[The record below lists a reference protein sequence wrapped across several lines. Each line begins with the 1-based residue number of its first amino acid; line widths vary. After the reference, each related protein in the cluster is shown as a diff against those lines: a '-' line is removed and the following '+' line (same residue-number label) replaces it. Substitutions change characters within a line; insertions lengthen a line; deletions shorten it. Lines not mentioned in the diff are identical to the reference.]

1 MSNPLNNA
9 LQTINRDF
17 AAFDSA
23 LRGETDG
30 LISASDLRQIADNV
44 GGKYNP
50 EQQQAARFLLDNP
63 AQFKFVDGASG
74 GRMDGLFDRAALD
87 KANRLLAGDPDAAL
101 DAMLDTAASAED
113 ETASDGIHGTRDLNA
128 LLGDPGLNPDL
139 RALLQNRSQTDIRA
153 KLDGLIDPNTWADPA
168 GAQKQNL
175 QTLNEASQ
183 LLANTAQKMDPKDA
197 AALIGKVWP
206 DLQAAIGKNSNAAA
220 SFENKG
226 LLEQAGRLAAIAQRG
241 GDTPLFEQLLGYARS
256 NPALLEVTPDETSG
270 TARMTLEPGA
280 SMQGLPLYIALA
292 KESAA
297 GGVAEPYALVGKILD
312 YNNSSIAELT
322 QKYNEHT
329 KDLAWFVGN
338 QGRLASPEDLQKAIN
353 HYVAAQSPQW
363 RATYESLQTQLQDR
377 GAQLLDAA
385 TQLRTG
391 LPEAQ
396 ARQLVE
402 SMFGAKEA
410 QVAVRMA
417 LNARPELA
425 GDPAVVAN
433 RDWMAEA
440 AGGGGSGFKATPQI
454 AQALGTAFLRNEVG
468 DAIKT
473 GLNPPDPQRLLSE
486 LEALKQPGLARSL
499 GLSEQALSQAVDQ
512 LGAINTEI
520 AGGNVRTPE
529 QLRAFIENE
538 IRPGLAG
545 QEAFAADTPSGQM
558 FRSLASTVG
567 ALSFAKATGM
577 AIDDP
582 SFLNVVNATAQG
594 FEVSQQV
601 LQLSSGAG
609 LIREDGALGKFA
621 HNPGMSKLIGSVG
634 VALDVVGAAQSFGK
648 GDSLQGALQ
657 SVSAL
662 GGAVAIFGAGSA
674 WGPAGAIVGG
684 LAALTSL
691 GVSMWRQKQEAD
703 KYQNGDNERFLR
715 DVGFSEN
722 TAKILND
729 NSGEGLSPLPLLM
742 KYGQDRGLTAQQTRD
757 LINSLGDEYGGEL
770 LENMRDVAHKVLDS
784 VDGKLDQV
792 DGAPFND
799 QLQQSFDSR
808 AEIWAAQNGVK
819 LAPR

>member
-9 LQTINRDF
+9 LQTVNRDF

-30 LISASDLRQIADNV
+30 LISASDLRQIADNA
-44 GGKYNP
+44 GGKYSP

-87 KANRLLAGDPDAAL
+87 KANQLLAGDPNAAL
-101 DAMLDTAASAED
+101 DGLLDTAASGKD
-113 ETASDGIHGTRDLNA
+113 EIASDGIHGTRDINA
-128 LLGDPGLNPDL
+128 LLSDPGLNPDL
-139 RALLQNRSQTDIRA
+139 RALLRNRSEADIRA
-153 KLDGLIDPNTWADPA
+153 KLDGLIDPATWADPA

-175 QTLNEASQ
+175 DTLNQAAQ

-197 AALIGKVWP
+197 AALVERVWP
-206 DLQAAIGKNSNAAA
+206 DLQAAIGKNYNAAA

-241 GDTPLFEQLLGYARS
+241 GDTQLFDQLVSYARN
-256 NPALLEVTPDETSG
+256 NPALLDVMPDATSG

-280 SMQGLPLYIALA
+280 AMQGLPLYVALA
-292 KESAA
+292 KQSAA
-297 GGVAEPYALVGKILD
+297 DGVAEPYALVGKILD
-312 YNNSSIAELT
+312 HNNSAIAELT

-338 QGRLASPEDLQKAIN
+338 QGRLASPEELQKAIN
-353 HYVAAQSPQW
+353 NYVAAQSPEW

-377 GAQLLDAA
+377 GAELIGAV
-385 TQLRTG
+385 TQLRG
-391 LPEAQ
+391 LPAEH
-396 ARQLVE
+396 ARPLVE
-402 SMFGAKEA
+402 SMFGSKEA

-425 GDPAVVAN
+425 SDPAVVAN

-468 DAIKT
+468 DAIKA
-473 GLNPPDPQRLLSE
+473 GLNPPDPQRLLTE
-486 LEALKQPGLARSL
+486 LESLKQPGLARSL
-499 GLSEQALSQAVDQ
+499 GLSEQALSDAVDQ
-512 LGAINTEI
+512 LRTINTQI
-520 AGGNVRTPE
+520 AGGDVRTPE
-529 QLRAFIENE
+529 QLRAFIEND

-558 FRSLASTVG
+558 FRSLASTIG
-567 ALSFAKATGM
+567 SLSFAKATGM
-577 AIDDP
+577 AFNDP

-601 LQLSSGAG
+601 LQLSAGAG

-691 GVSMWRQKQEAD
+691 GVSAWRQKQEAD

-715 DVGFSEN
+715 DVGFSED
-722 TAKILND
+722 TARILND
-729 NSGEGLSPLPLLM
+729 NSSKGLSPLPLLM
-742 KYGQDRGLTAQQTRD
+742 KYGEDRGLTAQQTRD

-784 VDGKLDQV
+784 ADGKLDKV

-799 QLQQSFDSR
+799 QLQQSFDTR
-808 AEIWAAQNGVK
+808 AEIWAAQNGVTLK
-819 LAPR
+819 PR